1 MCGKYIGNY
10 QNGDGNFYSLIRI
23 KYCKACKPIMK
34 NIQSKFSKSN
44 NHKARKLLLNEYIEQ
59 VGILQQENKALREMV
74 LDIKNASGKALKQLI
89 REEVCEV
96 LKEIL
101 E

>member
-1 MCGKYIGNY
+1 M
-10 QNGDGNFYSLIRI
+10 
-23 KYCKACKPIMK
+23 
-34 NIQSKFSKSN
+34 
-44 NHKARKLLLNEYIEQ
+44 LNEYIEQ

-74 LDIKNASGKALKQLI
+74 LDIKNASGKTLKQLI
-89 REEVCEV
+89 RAEVCEV